1 MPIKSSKKPPQWYD
15 PRISAISPTGPE
27 IALAV
32 GEMVELSVEIE
43 PWQTVPAEQ
52 DWQRWAEPVI
62 STTNTTQ
69 DWSRVMLYM
78 PRVIRADGVYKMWY
92 VATSGPPRPANC
104 HLGYATSE
112 DGIHWE
118 EYPGNP
124 IVTDEDL
131 QNAGGWGWCFQSPFV
146 LYDLA
151 ERKYRMWFSALTHW
165 EQTDDGEL
173 VEMTQQVGYAES
185 PDGIT
190 WDIHPEPV
198 TRSGRCAS
206 VIQEADGSF
215 TMWANARPDGDPD
228 PSSIYGHIMLLR
240 SSDGINWEEI
250 ADVIQPQGIY
260 KSCVYPHVVRDGPG
274 FIMWHGGHRE
284 SLRDDVAFAR
294 GQLDDAYG
302 DWFDLTTARSLDGL
316 TWTDRP
322 GLPVFPPN
330 DDKNAFDAR
339 YTSTPHV
346 LKLPGRYV
354 LYYSARDM
362 LEGWLQADG
371 TPGPGRG
378 FAYRHIGYAALAAEE
393 HTDPTLSFTWSIDGK
408 PLPSH
413 RTPTLQY
420 RPQVAGTQL
429 LTCQIQNANGT
440 NSYTWKLVVG
450 A

>member
-1 MPIKSSKKPPQWYD
+1 MSSTKSTVPPSWYV
-15 PRISAISPTGPE
+15 PRISAISPTGPQ
-27 IALAV
+27 IALEV
-32 GEMVELSVEIE
+32 GETVELSGEIE
-43 PWQTVPAEQ
+43 PWQRVPDEQ
-52 DWQRWAEPVI
+52 AWQRRDEPVL

-112 DGIHWE
+112 DGIHWK

-124 IVTDEDL
+124 IVTDQDL
-131 QNAGGWGWCFQSPFV
+131 QDAGGWGWCFQSPFV

-185 PDGIT
+185 PDGIA
-190 WDIHPEPV
+190 WNIHPEPV
-198 TRSGRCAS
+198 TRSGRCAT
-206 VIQEADGSF
+206 VIQEADGTF
-215 TMWANARPDGDPD
+215 LMWANARPDGDPD

-240 SSDGINWEEI
+240 SADGIHWEEV

-284 SLRDDVAFAR
+284 SLRDDVDFTR

-302 DWFDLTTARSLDGL
+302 DWFDLTTARSADGL
-316 TWTDRP
+316 AWTDRP

-330 DDKNAFDAR
+330 DDKTAFDAR

-378 FAYRHIGYAALAAEE
+378 FAYRHIGYAALEAEE
-393 HTDPTLSFTWSIDGK
+393 HTDPTLSYAWSIDGV
-408 PLPSH
+408 PTTGCAAALPFSA
-413 RTPTLQY
+413 RL
-420 RPQVAGTQL
+420 AGTHYV
-429 LTCQIQNANGT
+429 TCRIQNANG
-440 NSYTWKLVVG
+440 SAAYTWKLIVG
-450 A
+450 D

>member
-1 MPIKSSKKPPQWYD
+1 MNAERCTEPPEWYL
-15 PRISAISPTGPE
+15 PRIGAISPTGPTVRLT
-27 IALAV
+27 A
-32 GEMVELSVEIE
+32 GDTVELSIEME

-52 DWQRWAEPVI
+52 DWQRRERPVLSAA
-62 STTNTTQ
+62 STRQ
-69 DWSRVMLYM
+69 AWSRVMLYM

-124 IVTDEDL
+124 IVTDQDL
-131 QNAGGWGWCFQSPFV
+131 QDAGGWGWCFQSPFV

-165 EQTDDGEL
+165 EQTQDGEL

-185 PDGIT
+185 PDGIA

-198 TRSGRCAS
+198 TRSGRCAT
-206 VIQEADGSF
+206 VIQEADGTF
-215 TMWANARPDGDPD
+215 AMWANARPDGDPD

-240 SSDGINWEEI
+240 SSDGIHWEEV
-250 ADVIQPQGIY
+250 ADVIQPEGIY
-260 KSCVYPHVVRDGPG
+260 KSCVYPHVIRDGPG
-274 FIMWHGGHRE
+274 FVMWHGGHRE
-284 SLRDDVAFAR
+284 SLRDDVRFTR
-294 GQLDDAYG
+294 GPLDDAYG
-302 DWFDLTTARSLDGL
+302 DWFDLTTARSADGL
-316 TWTDRP
+316 VWTDRP
-322 GLPVFPPN
+322 DLPVFPPN
-330 DDKNAFDAR
+330 DDKSAFDAR

-378 FAYRHIGYAALAAEE
+378 FAYRHIGYASLEAEE
-393 HTDPTLSFTWSIDGK
+393 HKDPTLRYTWSINGE
-408 PLPSH
+408 PTTGNAASLPFSA
-413 RTPTLQY
+413 RES
-420 RPQVAGTQL
+420 GTHDV
-429 LTCQIQNANGT
+429 TCRVQNANG
-440 NSYTWKLVVG
+440 SAAYTWKLTVG
-450 A
+450 D